1 MKIYTR
7 YLKYYFQNSRN
18 HTKLL
23 DLIPRDKIWKYLG
36 GYEIGNAL
44 IRFAK
49 DGYDDLLYREH
60 NLVAG
65 QSVLVL
71 GAYKGSSIQEWIDRY
86 PVKVYAVE
94 PVKEYIDVLLRKY
107 AKNKSLEIFP
117 FAVGNKSEEIEINL
131 DEYSTSTFI
140 DSKNKRRIQKY
151 DIVGYL
157 KSLEIFPTVLE
168 INIEGGEYEVMERL
182 ITSGT
187 LSKIETLVIQFHN
200 YNIECEFNRARIR
213 LELSKTHQCVFNY
226 EWIWERWEKMNK
238 T

>member
-18 HTKLL
+18 HIKLL

-71 GAYKGSSIQEWIDRY
+71 GAYKGGSIQEWMDRY

-94 PVKEYIDVLLRKY
+94 PVKEYIEILLQKH
-107 AKNKSLEIFP
+107 AENKSLEIFP
-117 FAVGNKSEEIEINL
+117 FAVGSKSEEIEINL

-157 KSLEIFPTVLE
+157 ESLEIFPTVLE

-182 ITSGT
+182 ITS
-187 LSKIETLVIQFHN
+187 
-200 YNIECEFNRARIR
+200 
-213 LELSKTHQCVFNY
+213 
-226 EWIWERWEKMNK
+226 
-238 T
+238 